1 MQEDSQ
7 STGICVTHVH
17 SEELGATQACSSSPR
32 CDGNVWIASSSSCDP
47 DTNVSVSL
55 SHVKH
60 CTQNKLNSAIT
71 SLESEDKRQAGEKS
85 DNEVQPLK
93 HQERQMTVDVLAEC
107 VSKKITY
114 TCKN

>member
-7 STGICVTHVH
+7 SGICVTDVH
-17 SEELGATQACSSSPR
+17 SEKLGGTKACSSSPR
-32 CDGNVWIASSSSCDP
+32 CDGNVCIASSSLCDP

-60 CTQNKLNSAIT
+60 RTQNKLNSAIT
-71 SLESEDKRQAGEKS
+71 SPESEDKRQAGEKS